1 MSWTRAALVAL
12 GLAFAANGWR
22 DIVAALVSPLGLQ
35 DDAYYYL
42 MIARN
47 LAETGKS
54 TFDGVNLTNGYHPL
68 WLWIET
74 LFMALGGVGLDTTG
88 QVVAITA
95 LEYAVLGGG
104 LLAVA
109 VTAARERRAGVAAAL
124 LLGTA
129 LLLYPPHLRIFAA
142 GMESTLVL
150 PLGAGFLFDL
160 WEGRPRWAGVFA
172 ALLVLARLDTMV
184 YVVLPAVA
192 LSCRRPRDIAWAL
205 GPPTVALCLYTLG
218 NTLAFGHPTPISGMS
233 KSSFPWPHVQLDQI
247 TSVPLSGRTLRSLN
261 QLTVI
266 AVLVAGP
273 LLVRGRGALGER
285 GRTIVRWLAV
295 LGVLQLVSFVCFQR
309 WAKPL
314 EQWYLAPV
322 VGIGAAIVAAVV
334 VDRLGA
340 RWALRGATAFALLL
354 AVLVGAGLGERAP
367 EQQKQTVVD
376 VLASTPPTAVFAST
390 DSGILAFGSG
400 RRVINLDGL
409 VNSFAYQDAI
419 RDQHLGAWLRDQGA
433 RFLIVRIWE
442 TAPHFDEP
450 MYRSRIDSEVFWG
463 HYNTYDFWVHSYVH
477 DADSEKI
484 SLGHRRERWRG
495 PMVMSEGVRSRFV
508 IFVL

>member
-1 MSWTRAALVAL
+1 MSWSRAALVAL
-12 GLAFAANGWR
+12 GLAFAANGAR
-22 DIVAALVSPLGLQ
+22 DVAAAFSSPLGLQ

-47 LAETGKS
+47 LAQTGIA
-54 TFDGVNLTNGYHPL
+54 TFDGVNVTNGYHPL
-68 WLWIET
+68 WLWLET
-74 LFMALGGVGLDTTG
+74 IVMALGGQGLDATG

-95 LEYAVLGGG
+95 LQYAVLGGG

-109 VTAARERRAGVAAAL
+109 VTAVRERRPGVAAAL

-129 LLLYPPHLRIFAA
+129 VLLYPPHLRIFAA

-150 PLGAGFLFDL
+150 PLGAAFLYDL

-184 YVVLPAVA
+184 YVVVPAVA
-192 LSCRRPRDIAWAL
+192 LSYRRPRDIAWAL
-205 GPPTVALCLYTLG
+205 GPAAVVLGLYMLG
-218 NTLAFGHPTPISGMS
+218 NGLAFGHPTPISGMS
-233 KSSFPWPHVQLDQI
+233 KSSFPWPHFQPDQL
-247 TSVPLSGRTLRSLN
+247 TSVPRSGRSLRSLN

-266 AVLVAGP
+266 AVLVVGP

-295 LGVLQLVSFVCFQR
+295 LGALQLVSFVFFQR

-322 VGIGAAIVAAVV
+322 VGIGAAIVAAIV
-334 VDRLGA
+334 VDLLGPRWSLRL
-340 RWALRGATAFALLL
+340 ATVFALLV
-354 AVLVGAGLGERAP
+354 AVLVGAGLGDRAP
-367 EQQKQTVVD
+367 ESQKQAVVG
-376 VLASTPPTAVFAST
+376 VLASTPPASVFAST

-419 RDQHLGAWLRDQGA
+419 RDRHLGAWLRNQGA
-433 RFLIVRIWE
+433 KFLIVRIWE
-442 TAPHFDEP
+442 TAPAFDEP
-450 MYRSRIDSEVFWG
+450 MYRSRVSSDVYWG
-463 HYNTYDFWVHSYVH
+463 KYSTYDFWVHSYVY
-477 DADSEKI
+477 DADSEPI
-484 SLGHRRERWRG
+484 PLGHGRERWRG
-495 PMVMSEGVRSRFV
+495 PEVMDQGVRSRFV

>member
-1 MSWTRAALVAL
+1 MSWTRAALVTL
-12 GLAFAANGWR
+12 GLAFAANGVR
-22 DIVAALVSPLGLQ
+22 DLAAALESPLGLQ

-47 LAETGKS
+47 LAETGKA
-54 TFDGVNLTNGYHPL
+54 TFDGVNVTNGYHPL
-68 WLWIET
+68 WLWIEA
-74 LFMALGGVGLDTTG
+74 LLMALGGAGLDGTG

-95 LEYAVLGGG
+95 LQYAILGVA

-109 VTAARERRAGVAAAL
+109 ATAVRARPELAAGL
-124 LLGTA
+124 LLGMA
-129 LLLYPPHLRIFAA
+129 VLLYPPHLRIFAA

-150 PLGAGFLFDL
+150 PLGAAFLYDL
-160 WEGRPRWAGVFA
+160 WGGRPRWAGVFA

-192 LSCRRPRDIAWAL
+192 LSYRRPRDIAWAL
-205 GPPTVALCLYTLG
+205 GPATAALGLYMLG
-218 NTLAFGHPTPISGMS
+218 NVLAFGHPTPISGMS
-233 KSSFPWPHVQLDQI
+233 KSSFPWPHFQLDQL
-247 TSVPLSGRTLRSLN
+247 TSVPRSGRSLRSLN
-261 QLTVI
+261 QLTAA

-273 LLVRGRGALGER
+273 LLVRGRGALGTR
-285 GRTIVRWLAV
+285 GATIVRWLAV
-295 LGVLQLVSFVCFQR
+295 LGALQLVSFVMFQR

-314 EQWYLAPV
+314 EQWYLAPL
-322 VGIGAAIVAAVV
+322 VGISAAIVAATV
-334 VDRLGA
+334 VDFLGA
-340 RWALRGATAFALLL
+340 KWAVRGAAVLALLV
-354 AVLVGAGLGERAP
+354 AVLVGAGLGERSP
-367 EQQKQTVVD
+367 EPQKQAVVD
-376 VLASTPPTAVFAST
+376 VLASTPPQAVFAST

-419 RDQHLGAWLRDQGA
+419 RDQRLGAWLREQGA
-433 RFLIVRIWE
+433 TFLIVRIWE
-442 TAPHFDEP
+442 SAPAFDEP
-450 MYRSRIDSEVFWG
+450 MYRSRIAPDVFWG

-477 DADSEKI
+477 GTDSERI

-495 PMVMSEGVRSRFV
+495 PMVMDQGVRSRFV